1 MTVTVIDT
9 SAFMKFF
16 LHEDGWEDVHPYLT
30 TASSPET
37 VDLLVTE
44 SANVL
49 WKSAR
54 AGLIEKERVP
64 ELYASMELLYTQGPL
79 ILKPAPQFMAEA
91 LSIAISLDTP
101 VYDALFIAQAR
112 SDHATLVTA
121 DRHQARCAEK
131 CGVVAILV

>member
-1 MTVTVIDT
+1 
-9 SAFMKFF
+9 MKFF
-16 LHEDGWEDVHPYLT
+16 LHEQGWEDVLPYLT
-30 TASSPET
+30 TASNPET
-37 VDLLVTE
+37 ADLLVTE

-54 AGLIEKERVP
+54 AGLIEKEQVP
-64 ELYASMELLYTQGPL
+64 LLYSSMELLFTKGPL
-79 ILKPAPQFMAEA
+79 VLKPAPQFMAEA

-121 DRHQARCAEK
+121 DRHQALCAK
-131 CGVVAILV
+131 KYGVAAILV

>member
-1 MTVTVIDT
+1 MTIIDT

-16 LHEDGWEDVHPYLT
+16 LHENDWEDVHPYLT
-30 TASSPET
+30 TASFPET

-54 AGLIEKERVP
+54 AGLIEKEQVP
-64 ELYASMELLYTQGPL
+64 LLYSSMELLYTEEPL
-79 ILKPAPQFMAEA
+79 TVKPASQYMAEA
-91 LSIAISLDTP
+91 LSIALSLDTP
-101 VYDALFIAQAR
+101 VYEALFIAQAR

-121 DRHQARCAEK
+121 DRHQALCAKK
-131 CGVVAILV
+131 CGVTAILV

>member
-1 MTVTVIDT
+1 MTVIDT

-16 LHEDGWEDVHPYLT
+16 LHEHGWEDVLPYLT

-54 AGLIEKERVP
+54 SGLIEKEQVP
-64 ELYASMELLYTQGPL
+64 ELFSSMELLYTKGPL
-79 ILKPAPQFMAEA
+79 SVKPAPQFMAEA

-101 VYDALFIAQAR
+101 VYDALFIAKAR
-112 SDHATLVTA
+112 SDHAMLVTA
-121 DRHQARCAEK
+121 DRHQALCAKK
-131 CGVVAILV
+131 CGVTAIMV

>member
-1 MTVTVIDT
+1 MTVIDT

-16 LHEDGWEDVHPYLT
+16 LHEHGWEDVLPYLT
-30 TASSPET
+30 TTSSPKT

-54 AGLIEKERVP
+54 TGLIEKEQVP
-64 ELYASMELLYTQGPL
+64 LLYSSMELLFTQGPL
-79 ILKPAPQFMAEA
+79 ILTPSLQFMAEA
-91 LSIAISLDTP
+91 LSIALFLDIP

-112 SDHATLVTA
+112 SDHSTLVTA
-121 DRHQARCAEK
+121 DRQQALCAK
-131 CGVVAILV
+131 KSGVTAILV

>member
-1 MTVTVIDT
+1 MTVIDT

-16 LHEDGWEDVHPYLT
+16 LHEDGWEEVLPHLT

-49 WKSAR
+49 WKSVR
-54 AGLIEKERVP
+54 AGLIEKEQVP
-64 ELYASMELLYTQGPL
+64 ELFSSMELLYTKGPL
-79 ILKPAPQFMAEA
+79 ALKPALPFMAEA
-91 LSIAISLDTP
+91 LTIALSLDIP

-121 DRHQARCAEK
+121 DRQQAFCAEK
-131 CGVVAILV
+131 CGVTAILV

>member
-1 MTVTVIDT
+1 
-9 SAFMKFF
+9 MKFF
-16 LHEDGWEDVHPYLT
+16 LHEHGWEDVLPYLT

-37 VDLLVTE
+37 IDLLVTD

-54 AGLIEKERVP
+54 AGLIEKEQVP
-64 ELYASMELLYTQGPL
+64 LLYSSMELLFTKGP
-79 ILKPAPQFMAEA
+79 IVIKPASRFMAEA

-112 SDHATLVTA
+112 SGNATLVTA
-121 DRHQARCAEK
+121 DRHQSLCAQK
-131 CGVVAILV
+131 YGLTVILV

>member
-1 MTVTVIDT
+1 
-9 SAFMKFF
+9 MKFF
-16 LHEDGWEDVHPYLT
+16 LHEHDWEEVLPYLT

-54 AGLIEKERVP
+54 SGLIEKEQVP
-64 ELYASMELLYTQGPL
+64 ELFSSMELLYTKGPL
-79 ILKPAPQFMAEA
+79 TLKPAPQFMAEA
-91 LSIAISLDTP
+91 LSIALSLDTP

-112 SDHATLVTA
+112 ADHATLVTA
-121 DRHQARCAEK
+121 DRHQALCAKK
-131 CGVVAILV
+131 CGVTAILV

>member
-1 MTVTVIDT
+1 MTVIDT

-16 LHEDGWEDVHPYLT
+16 LHEHGWEDVLPYLT
-30 TASSPET
+30 TASSPEAA
-37 VDLLVTE
+37 DLLVTE

-54 AGLIEKERVP
+54 TGLIEKEQVP
-64 ELYASMELLYTQGPL
+64 LLFSSMELLFTKGPL
-79 ILKPAPQFMAEA
+79 TLKPAPQFMVEA
-91 LSIAISLDTP
+91 LSIALTLDTP

-121 DRHQARCAEK
+121 DRHQALCAKK
-131 CGVVAILV
+131 CGVTAILV

>member
-1 MTVTVIDT
+1 MTVIDT

-16 LHEDGWEDVHPYLT
+16 LHEHGWEDVLPYLA
-30 TASSPET
+30 TASSPEA

-54 AGLIEKERVP
+54 TGLIEKEQVP
-64 ELYASMELLYTQGPL
+64 LLFSSMELLYTKGPL
-79 ILKPAPQFMAEA
+79 SLKPAPQFMAEA
-91 LSIAISLDTP
+91 LSIALTLDTP

-121 DRHQARCAEK
+121 DRHQALCAKK
-131 CGVVAILV
+131 CGVTAILV